1 MAGGEV
7 FCVLLGPGQLLAPAP
22 SAAVAVVVVA
32 VSPPL
37 LLLPLLPLLPPPLPV
52 ELLPEVPGVGGGR
65 VPDIGLG
72 PSQPP
77 AVVELLAQV
86 AVVTSLLVT
95 PSAVSVAVT
104 SLGVSSVSVVMYP
117 ASIINLALP
126 RVTVPASP
134 PASVTSAS
142 AALTTAGVAS
152 TSSAPPE
159 TKYL

>member
-22 SAAVAVVVVA
+22 SAAVAVAVAVVV
-32 VSPPL
+32 VSPP

-52 ELLPEVPGVGGGR
+52 ELLPEVPGAGGGR

-72 PSQPP
+72 PPQPP

-95 PSAVSVAVT
+95 STTVISVVVA

-142 AALTTAGVAS
+142 AAVTTARIA
-152 TSSAPPE
+152 SSAPPE